1 MITNICSIYSDTPI
15 VQEKLLQFRHPL
27 VDTTRTRVVADVGS
41 LQSSLEIQ
49 LYDTKGN
56 YLIEDQPL
64 CGEIGFP
71 GLLLTLQ
78 PREQKMCIESIY
90 VKPMYRGE
98 GLGRDFVEH
107 LCRVA
112 RGIHY
117 KKIALVADEKTN
129 ALGYWKNVH
138 GFYAPDLEKP
148 LVLEKRVHA
157 DIN

>member
-1 MITNICSIYSDTPI
+1 MNKNIYSIYSDTQI
-15 VQEKLLQFRHPL
+15 VQEQLLQFRHPL
-27 VDTTRTRVVADVGS
+27 VDTTRTRVAVDVGRS
-41 LQSSLEIQ
+41 QSSLEIQ
-49 LYDTKGN
+49 LYDTEGN

-64 CGEIGFP
+64 NEHISFP
-71 GLLLTLQ
+71 GLLLTIHH
-78 PREQKMCIESIY
+78 PKEKICIESIY
-90 VKPMYRGE
+90 VKPMYRRE

-129 ALGYWKNVH
+129 ALEYWKKVH

-148 LVLEKRVHA
+148 LVLEKRVHIE
-157 DIN
+157 D